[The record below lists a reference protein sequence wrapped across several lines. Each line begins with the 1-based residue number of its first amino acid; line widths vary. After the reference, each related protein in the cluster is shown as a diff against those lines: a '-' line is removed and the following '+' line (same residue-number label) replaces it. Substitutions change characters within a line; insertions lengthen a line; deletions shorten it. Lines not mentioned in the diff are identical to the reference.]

1 MAQFE
6 VQNLTDAFGVRVT
19 GLDLTQEFDD
29 DTRGKLRALFDQ
41 RGALVFSGLDIPTVD
56 QDRLCR
62 MLCGDDERDAGKRD
76 PQYVSNSDKGG
87 YAPYGR
93 LLFHGDMMWHPKPFQ
108 VLSLYG
114 QKVEPGSATTS
125 LASGVTAWK
134 KLPAELR
141 DRVEKLEVVHT
152 TGTVFSRGGDELL
165 RSDRENEISTAK
177 PIKLVHPRTGESI
190 LYVSQQTTRQVV
202 GYEPEESEAF
212 LQLLF
217 SYLYAPDNV
226 YEHTWADGDML
237 VFDNIALQ
245 HARGNVL
252 LDGPKRTLRKVIA
265 PVPKVSMEAPTF
277 EKTRAT
283 AA

>member
-6 VQNLTDAFGVRVT
+6 VTNLTDAFGVRVK
-19 GLDLTQEFDD
+19 GLDLTQDFDD
-29 DTRGKLRALFDQ
+29 ETRAKLRKILDE
-41 RGALVFSGLDIPTVD
+41 RGALVFSGLDIPTIN

-76 PQYVSNSDKGG
+76 PQYVTNSDKGG

-114 QKVEPGSATTS
+114 QKVEANAATTS
-125 LASGVTAWK
+125 LASGVVAWK
-134 KLPAELR
+134 KLPADLR
-141 DRVEKLEVVHT
+141 EQVEKLEVIHT
-152 TGTVFSRGGDELL
+152 TGTVFSRGGPDLL
-165 RSDRENEISTAK
+165 RSDRENEISTTK
-177 PIKLVHPRTGESI
+177 PIKFIHPRTGEPI

-202 GYEPEESEAF
+202 GMEPEESEAF
-212 LQLLF
+212 LQKLF

-226 YEHTWADGDML
+226 YEHTWSDGDML
-237 VFDNIALQ
+237 VFDNIAVQ

-265 PVPKVSMEAPTF
+265 PVPKINMEAPTF
-277 EKTRAT
+277 EKTRAS
-283 AA
+283 A